1 MNRHIASRLPD
12 TNSVLEMHFLGF
24 FIHFLSWKNFSSS
37 ESMFLGF
44 SPISTIWVFCWF
56 CYQYDARPC
65 KLPGCV
71 MCLSTR
77 FQTVWGEF
85 RMYFK
90 NFSPNP
96 TEPEDR
102 CYWISGNFTILND
115 FLIWK
120 FSLGGVF
127 ILGFGSPYRNS
138 TLFRHVL
145 AHLQSFIEIPKLGFA
160 PHVFKDHSISRKIRI

>member
-1 MNRHIASRLPD
+1 
-12 TNSVLEMHFLGF
+12 
-24 FIHFLSWKNFSSS
+24 
-37 ESMFLGF
+37 
-44 SPISTIWVFCWF
+44 
-56 CYQYDARPC
+56 
-65 KLPGCV
+65 
-71 MCLSTR
+71 MCLSTC

-127 ILGFGSPYRNS
+127 ILGSGSPHRNS

-160 PHVFKDHSISRKIRI
+160 PHVFKDHSISRKIRIETIFQAYINAHLYELPVGATGLPDRLLAFFGVFQHEWKNISWRTSDS